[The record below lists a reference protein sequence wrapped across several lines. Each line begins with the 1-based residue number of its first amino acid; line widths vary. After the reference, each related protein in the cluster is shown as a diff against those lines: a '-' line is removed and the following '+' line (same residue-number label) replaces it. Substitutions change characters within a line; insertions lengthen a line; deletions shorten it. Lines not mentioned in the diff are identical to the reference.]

1 MLLACTVAEGSV
13 GQNGD
18 GVGVIVARAFVPR
31 GNARQRA
38 QTIYGIPYKG
48 IWLASVRSMV
58 MNGAAARFPQK
69 DQDDYLEIRE
79 PNGSSGAPTLAEA
92 FPESRVVLLV
102 RDALD
107 SAMPGG
113 WREGRETS
121 DAPDAIVRRSA
132 QTYLRNVG
140 AAKH

>member
-1 MLLACTVAEGSV
+1 MLLACTVAAVVAEGSV

-102 RDALD
+102 RDARDVAASALD

-113 WREGRETS
+113 
-121 DAPDAIVRRSA
+121 
-132 QTYLRNVG
+132 
-140 AAKH
+140 